1 MKNKAI
7 LFLSIAAILT
17 LSFTFVSVN
26 RFSTKGAEGVQNKV
40 DKTSSA
46 QPGGFAMEDKL

>member
-1 MKNKAI
+1 MKTKAI

-26 RFSTKGAEGVQNKV
+26 RFSAKDPESVQQNV
-40 DKTSSA
+40 NSASSE

>member
-1 MKNKAI
+1 MKTKAI
-7 LFLSIAAILT
+7 LFLSIAAVLT

-26 RFSTKGAEGVQNKV
+26 RFSAKGPESVQHEIKPASNE
-40 DKTSSA
+40 